1 MENIVSFF
9 NRGHA
14 YYAVEKEFSISDGG
28 VPIASYCLLKGTM
41 LLQSLPAALSSEV
54 MLPPEI
60 VKKLYR

>member
-41 LLQSLPAALSSEV
+41 LCLPAALSSEV
-54 MLPPEI
+54 MPPPEI